1 MKGLIYTQINLLNGL
16 ASLNSDKKGE
26 KKIFGA
32 NLVQEKLNS
41 DQTKPPQKIILWIN
55 NEEGGARVS
64 VELYKKEL
72 LEFLEKA
79 D

>member
-16 ASLNSDKKGE
+16 ASLNGNKKV
-26 KKIFGA
+26 FGA